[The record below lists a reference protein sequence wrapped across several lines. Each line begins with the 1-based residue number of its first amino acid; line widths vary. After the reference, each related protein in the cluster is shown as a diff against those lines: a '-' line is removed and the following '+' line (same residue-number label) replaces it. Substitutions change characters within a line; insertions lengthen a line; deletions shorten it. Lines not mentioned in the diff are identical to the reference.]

1 MAHSLDRY
9 HFDLPEDRIARHP
22 PAERDGG
29 RMLVLGGAPAHAR
42 IKALPDLLQPGDLL
56 VVNNTRVLHA
66 RLEARRRSGG
76 RVEVFLLGPGPGP
89 VLAMLRP
96 SRRLKPGEVLEVE
109 GQGTARLLSK
119 TDDGPWWVQTDPEP
133 AALMDQAGQ
142 IPLPPYFKRDAEPQD
157 RERYQTVFA
166 QRPGAVAAPTAGLHL
181 TPRLLD
187 ALDARGVQV
196 AQVTLHVG
204 PGTFRPLRQE
214 DLERGHLHIEAFD
227 VPEATRG
234 AIQRTKERGGR
245 VIAVG
250 TTVTRTLE
258 AAAGPD
264 GLPEVGPGETGLFIQ
279 EGYRFKCVDGL
290 LTNFHLPGS
299 SLLVLVCALGGWRA
313 VMDAYRDAVAQGYRF
328 YSYGD
333 AMLVLP

>member
-1 MAHSLDRY
+1 VAHSLDRY
-9 HFDLPEDRIARHP
+9 QFDLPEHRIARHP
-22 PAERDGG
+22 PEERDGG
-29 RMLVLGGAPAHAR
+29 RMLVLGQQPVHSK
-42 IKALPDLLQPGDLL
+42 ITALPDLLSAGDLL

-66 RLEARRRSGG
+66 RLEARRASGG
-76 RVEVFLLGPGPGP
+76 RVELFLLGPGPGP

-96 SRRLKPGEVLEVE
+96 SRRLKAGEVLQV
-109 GQGTARLLSK
+109 GQGTARLIEK
-119 TDDGPWWVQTDPEP
+119 TQDGPWWVQTDPEP
-133 AALMDQAGQ
+133 AELMDQTGQ

-166 QRPGAVAAPTAGLHL
+166 KTPGAVAAPTAGLHL
-181 TPRLLD
+181 TRRLLER
-187 ALDARGVQV
+187 LEERGVQV

-214 DLERGHLHIEAFD
+214 DLERGRLHIEPFAVSQD
-227 VPEATRG
+227 TRD
-234 AIQRTKERGGR
+234 AIARTKASGGR

-258 AAAGPD
+258 AAAD
-264 GLPEVGPGETGLFIQ
+264 AQGLPRVGAGETGLFIQ

-299 SLLVLVCALGGWRA
+299 SLLVLVCAMGGWRA
-313 VMDAYRDAVAQGYRF
+313 VMDAYQAAVDEGYRF

-333 AMLVLP
+333 AMLLLP